1 MRSHKTFCAVAAFV
15 ALAGGAIAKPARA
28 PQPAGRPRPEAAAY
42 LDELEKRGLTDKTL
56 GTPER
61 LAAEVRAAD
70 DDLVAGRAALAAA
83 RLYGIVEGPR
93 WQDLSQTE
101 DFQDAEYRL
110 GIALHRGGGAA
121 SARRYLLRSLKRG
134 AQAPFFTAAL
144 RGYVDVCLDQ
154 RDLDGCVVELDR
166 AGLQVEG
173 KSDEAAAQAGE
184 LSYLRGRAA
193 FEAGRADDAEDELKR
208 LSPKSRF
215 YSSALYLRG
224 VLRVQKRDLKGAQD
238 AFCAVADVKEGDSLR
253 FYIDGRYY
261 AIKDLARLALGRVAH
276 EEGRYEDAFYHYFLI
291 PQDSS
296 RLGEALFEAAWS
308 SLQRRDYHLGARLVD
323 EFLKQFPRSPRAA
336 EARLLY
342 ATLQVKTCRFAEA
355 EKGFGEF
362 IGQHEPL
369 LAAIDRALGDA
380 AGRQALAQRILSR
393 ASDGNANA
401 NANVNANDES
411 RIAELLQVD
420 GRFFRLQALARGLRG
435 EALDAGHVEND
446 WKQLHARIASK
457 GSAAMVQP
465 VLGTAPDAA
474 TLRKL
479 VEELGLEVVKTRS
492 LLHKKN
498 VADAQ
503 NLERTVD
510 ALETRRKELL
520 ATIDRRL
527 DVAGLAESPPEPG
540 VAGLLPLVT
549 ADRDRAEKLRTG
561 VAQLDS
567 KLERASGELIQKALV
582 ELRGHVEDLLR
593 RARLG
598 KIDAVVGQKRKL
610 ERQIE
615 DLAAGR
621 FPPEM
626 FGKLH
631 IEGLIKDDEE
641 YWPPEHEIWLDE
653 YENYK

>member
-1 MRSHKTFCAVAAFV
+1 V
-15 ALAGGAIAKPARA
+15 ALLGGGPAQAKAKPHTA
-28 PQPAGRPRPEAAAY
+28 PPAGAARPEASAY
-42 LDELEKRGLTDKTL
+42 LDELEKRGLVDKTL

-70 DDLVAGRAALAAA
+70 DDLVAGNPSMAAA
-83 RLYGIVEGPR
+83 RLYAIVEGPR
-93 WQDLSQTE
+93 WQDLSDTE

-121 SARRYLLRSLKRG
+121 SARRYLARSLKRG
-134 AQAPFFTAAL
+134 DKAPFFTAAL
-144 RGYVDVCLDQ
+144 RAYVDVCLDE
-154 RDLDGCVVELDR
+154 RALDTCVAELDR
-166 AGLQVEG
+166 LSLSVDG
-173 KSDEAAAQAGE
+173 KTDEAMAQAGE
-184 LSYLRGRAA
+184 LAYLRGRAA
-193 FEAGRADDAEDELKR
+193 FEGGRADDAEDELKR
-208 LSPKSRF
+208 VAPKSRF
-215 YSSALYLRG
+215 FSSALYLRG
-224 VLRVQKRDLKGAQD
+224 VLRVNKKDLKGAQD

-261 AIKDLARLALGRVAH
+261 ALKDLARLALGRVAH
-276 EEGRYEDAFYHYFLI
+276 EEGRYDDAFYHYFLI
-291 PQDSS
+291 PQDSN

-323 EFLKQFPRSPRAA
+323 EFLKELPRSPKAA

-355 EKGFGEF
+355 EKGFSEF
-362 IGQHEPL
+362 IAGHEPL

-380 AGRQALAQRILSR
+380 TVRGALAQRILQRS
-393 ASDGNANA
+393 AEADKNAA
-401 NANVNANDES
+401 PPHTDEE

-420 GRFFRLQALARGLRG
+420 GRFFRLQALARGLRA
-435 EALDAGHVEND
+435 EALDAGHVVND
-446 WKQLHARIASK
+446 WRQLQSKIA
-457 GSAAMVQP
+457 GTQVQS
-465 VLGTAPDAA
+465 VFGTAPDAA
-474 TLRKL
+474 TLRRH
-479 VEELGLEVVKTRS
+479 VGELGVEVTRTRALLRKKSGAEADELKKTVEGLESRRRELLSTLDRS
-492 LLHKKN
+492 LDLSGSEE
-498 VADAQ
+498 APTA
-503 NLERTVD
+503 
-510 ALETRRKELL
+510 A
-520 ATIDRRL
+520 
-527 DVAGLAESPPEPG
+527 G
-540 VAGLLPLVT
+540 VAGLQPLVA
-549 ADRDRAEKLRTG
+549 ADREHAEQLRTK
-561 VAQLDS
+561 VAQLDAR
-567 KLERASGELIQKALV
+567 LERASGELIEKALV
-582 ELRGHVEDLLR
+582 DLRGRLEDLLR

-641 YWPPEHEIWLDE
+641 YWPPEQEIWLDE